1 MTHSNVKSRDKEVT
15 ELEANYVSSNKYSCE
30 LCEYTTQTE
39 HGLSVHKGHKHKIA
53 HVTPEKER
61 STYNQADISLT
72 LTPTKEPRKEQC
84 RNCGLE
90 MSPEHQCEEETDDST
105 TQEDQELQTEEKH
118 CEKCN
123 FTFVTIDHF
132 RKHVKS
138 NHSLGPKCWEH
149 CLIYN
154 QRIIY
159 PEKCSED
166 PGKCCLRASR

>member
-1 MTHSNVKSRDKEVT
+1 MELISNPSNTHTFKDN
-15 ELEANYVSSNKYSCE
+15 L
-30 LCEYTTQTE
+30 
-39 HGLSVHKGHKHKIA
+39 G
-53 HVTPEKER
+53 
-61 STYNQADISLT
+61 
-72 LTPTKEPRKEQC
+72 EQ
-84 RNCGLE
+84 E
-90 MSPEHQCEEETDDST
+90 TETDDST

-138 NHSLGPKCWEH
+138 NHFLGPKCWEH

-166 PGKCCLRASR
+166 PGKCCLRPSR